1 MTTLCRQL
9 FMVLFWGFLVS
20 CEKDIDIDLKETE
33 PRLVV
38 DASIENGAAPFVSL
52 NRSLDYF
59 GKISPQILLS
69 SFVRNAEVSITEAN
83 RIYRLRED
91 SVTAGPGAFL
101 YFFTS
106 DSLRGKLNAR
116 YQLTIVAEGQTY
128 TASTT
133 IPQITRQIDSIWWEK
148 APLVDDSTR
157 RVRMMIKATDKPG
170 FGDYIRYFTKTNSQ
184 PFFPGF
190 NSVFDDQFIDG
201 KTYTVQV
208 DRGLNKNADN
218 SDEDVYFTR
227 GDTATLKLCN
237 IDRATYDFWR
247 TFEFNFQSIGNPFS
261 SPTKTLGNISNG
273 ALGYFGGYAAQYRT
287 LIIPK

>member
-1 MTTLCRQL
+1 MTKLCRQL
-9 FMVLFWGFLVS
+9 SMVLFWGFLVS

-38 DASIENGAAPFVSL
+38 DANIENGAAPFVSL

-69 SFVRNAEVSITEAN
+69 SFVRNVEVSITEAN

-91 SVTAGPGAFL
+91 SVAAGPGAFL

-106 DSLRGKLNAR
+106 DSLRGKINAR
-116 YQLTIVAEGQTY
+116 YQLTVVAEGRTY

-148 APLVDDSTR
+148 APLVDDST

>member
-1 MTTLCRQL
+1 MTKLCRQL
-9 FMVLFWGFLVS
+9 SMVLFWGFLVS

-38 DASIENGAAPFVSL
+38 DANIENGAAPFVSL

-91 SVTAGPGAFL
+91 SVAAGPGAFL

-106 DSLRGKLNAR
+106 DSLRGKINAR
-116 YQLTIVAEGQTY
+116 YQLTVVAEGRTY

-148 APLVDDSTR
+148 APLVDDST

>member
-1 MTTLCRQL
+1 
-9 FMVLFWGFLVS
+9 MVLFWGFLVS

-38 DASIENGAAPFVSL
+38 DANIENGAAPFVSL

-91 SVTAGPGAFL
+91 SVAAGPGAFL

-106 DSLRGKLNAR
+106 DSLRGKINAR
-116 YQLTIVAEGQTY
+116 YQLTVVAEGRTY

-148 APLVDDSTR
+148 APLVDDST

-227 GDTATLKLCN
+227 GDTATIKLCN

>member
-1 MTTLCRQL
+1 MTKLCRQL
-9 FMVLFWGFLVS
+9 SMVLFWGFLVS

-38 DASIENGAAPFVSL
+38 DANIENGAAPFVGL

-91 SVTAGPGAFL
+91 SVAAGPGAFL

-106 DSLRGKLNAR
+106 DSLRGKINAR
-116 YQLTIVAEGQTY
+116 YQLTVVAEGRTY

-148 APLVDDSTR
+148 APLVDDST

>member
-1 MTTLCRQL
+1 MTKLCRQL
-9 FMVLFWGFLVS
+9 SMVLFWGFLVS

-38 DASIENGAAPFVSL
+38 DANIENGVAPFVSL

-91 SVTAGPGAFL
+91 SVAAGPGAFL

-106 DSLRGKLNAR
+106 DSLRGKINAR
-116 YQLTIVAEGQTY
+116 YQLTVVAEGRTY

-148 APLVDDSTR
+148 APLVDDST

>member
-1 MTTLCRQL
+1 
-9 FMVLFWGFLVS
+9 MVLFWGFLVS

-38 DASIENGAAPFVSL
+38 DANIENGAAPFVSL

-91 SVTAGPGAFL
+91 SVAAGPGAFL

-106 DSLRGKLNAR
+106 DSLRGKINAR
-116 YQLTIVAEGQTY
+116 YQLTVVAEGRTY

-148 APLVDDSTR
+148 APLVDDST

>member
-1 MTTLCRQL
+1 
-9 FMVLFWGFLVS
+9 MVLFWGFLVS

-38 DASIENGAAPFVSL
+38 DANIENGAAPFVSL

-106 DSLRGKLNAR
+106 DSLRGKINAR
-116 YQLTIVAEGQTY
+116 YQLTVVAEGRTY

-148 APLVDDSTR
+148 APLVDDST

>member
-1 MTTLCRQL
+1 
-9 FMVLFWGFLVS
+9 MVLFWGFLVS

-38 DASIENGAAPFVSL
+38 DANIENGVAPFVSL

-91 SVTAGPGAFL
+91 SVAAGPGAFL

-106 DSLRGKLNAR
+106 DSLRGKINAR
-116 YQLTIVAEGQTY
+116 YQLTVVAEGRTY

-148 APLVDDSTR
+148 APLVDDST